1 MLLVST
7 SYLRQDLRVV
17 EVRDLQP
24 TVESIGRL
32 ILESGKTHRLNDS
45 TGALRRVV
53 RLEDGY
59 IRISLK
65 QYDYMAY
72 VEDTRTNED
81 CVQVR
86 IHCSHGIWYR
96 IW

>member
-1 MLLVST
+1 MST
-7 SYLRQDLRVV
+7 YLRQDLRVV

-24 TVESIGRL
+24 TIESIGRL
-32 ILESGKTHRLNDS
+32 VLESGKTHRLNDS

-53 RLEDGY
+53 RLGDGY
-59 IRISLK
+59 IRISLE
-65 QYDYMAY
+65 QHDYMAY

-86 IHCSHGIWYR
+86 IHCSHGIRYR

>member
-1 MLLVST
+1 MST
-7 SYLRQDLRVV
+7 YLRQDLRVV

-24 TVESIGRL
+24 TIKSIGRL
-32 ILESGKTHRLNDS
+32 VLESGKTHRLNDS

>member
-1 MLLVST
+1 MST
-7 SYLRQDLRVV
+7 YLRQDLRVV
-17 EVRDLQP
+17 EVRDLRP
-24 TVESIGRL
+24 TIESIGRL
-32 ILESGKTHRLNDS
+32 VLESGKTHRLNDS

>member
-1 MLLVST
+1 MST
-7 SYLRQDLRVV
+7 YLRQDLRVV
-17 EVRDLQP
+17 EVRDLQS
-24 TVESIGRL
+24 TIESIGRL
-32 ILESGKTHRLNDS
+32 VLESGKTHRLNDS

-59 IRISLK
+59 IRISLE